1 MTQPSNALG
10 PVWVERVVAS
20 VAWINEDLVRHELG
34 AIAFTRV
41 DLIEYLKSAH
51 VHKLLNATC
60 SNHVESVWAEVSH
73 LAEAFIPKPLCFK
86 LHTCGFPR

>member
-1 MTQPSNALG
+1 MSFLSAA
-10 PVWVERVVAS
+10 VELLRDAAHRHG
-20 VAWINEDLVRHELG
+20 AWINEDLVRHELG

-41 DLIEYLKSAH
+41 ELIEYLKSAH

-73 LAEAFIPKPLCFK
+73 LAEAFIPQPRCFK